1 MSGELVS
8 LRILAVCATDA
19 DRDLLRQ
26 GAAEA
31 PLPVELVEA
40 ESAGRAVA
48 LLDGGDIDLVVLDAA
63 LPEADQPRV
72 AKAAR
77 AGAKPVF
84 VVLLVSARAG
94 QGADSARGDTM
105 AAKPAD
111 AEAAKKLIERCV
123 RSRLPCRALIVDDSS
138 TMRGIVRKILTGSR
152 FPLEIV
158 EASEGATAVEQVRKG
173 DFNVVFLDY
182 NMPGLDGVATLT
194 ALKHARPS
202 LEVVIMTSTQDKA
215 VAERA
220 HRAGAA
226 AFLKKPFYPSDI
238 DAVLHGLYG
247 FIPLKPARS

>member
-8 LRILAVCATDA
+8 LRILAVCTADA

-26 GAAEA
+26 AAA
-31 PLPVELVEA
+31 DACLPVELVEA

-48 LLDGGDIDLVVLDAA
+48 LLDGGDIDLVVLDAG
-63 LPEADQPRV
+63 LPDADQPRV
-72 AKAAR
+72 TKAAR
-77 AGAKPVF
+77 AGAKPAF
-84 VVLLVSARAG
+84 VVLLVGAGAG
-94 QGADSARGDTM
+94 QGADSAHADTM

-111 AEAAKKLIERCV
+111 TEAAKKLIDRCV

-138 TMRGIVRKILTGSR
+138 TMRGIVRKILTASR

-158 EASEGATAVEQVRKG
+158 EAKEGTAAIEQVRKG

-182 NMPGLDGVATLT
+182 NMPGLDGVATLS

-202 LEVVIMTSTQDKA
+202 LEVVIMTSAQDAA

-220 HRAGAA
+220 HKAGAT
-226 AFLKKPFYPSDI
+226 AFLKKPFYPADI

-247 FIPLKPARS
+247 FIPLKAASA